1 MKFYTQDDV
10 VRWEAANSRAIALR
24 EGFLAN
30 PPARLDIDTQY
41 ASLGQAYS
49 AMGLTAIAQ
58 SKYQVAF
65 SYFAKST
72 ASTLHR
78 IERMSAHSAT
88 GLEAGHFQSLLLSL
102 VTKDEYLISE
112 LAHRYL
118 LVEGP
123 SDSIYLGRVV
133 KALALRD
140 NVTAQLALSVSPP
153 RIDSQFRGFVE
164 VLKSIAHSNNS
175 SFTTAMNAATIHWA
189 TWTSKKAVGLPQ
201 SVCFILGVGL
211 VRLAERVFNSSLD
224 FSTEHVPATLLD
236 L

>member
-65 SYFAKST
+65 SYFTKST

-102 VTKDEYLISE
+102 ITKDEHLISE
-112 LAHRYL
+112 RLSEKFSLESRRYR
-118 LVEGP
+118 
-123 SDSIYLGRVV
+123 SGRSG
-133 KALALRD
+133 RGHD
-140 NVTAQLALSVSPP
+140 
-153 RIDSQFRGFVE
+153 FRGV
-164 VLKSIAHSNNS
+164 S
-175 SFTTAMNAATIHWA
+175 
-189 TWTSKKAVGLPQ
+189 
-201 SVCFILGVGL
+201 
-211 VRLAERVFNSSLD
+211 
-224 FSTEHVPATLLD
+224 
-236 L
+236 